1 MKHFLVMLLFMV
13 LTAVPFTASAQKAAT
28 IDELVA
34 AGDSSQCEGCHSD
47 IHENWSKSWHSKSIT
62 DPRTIRS
69 FRTFLL
75 SGVDKLPGVKRTMLK
90 DMCLMCHAPIA
101 FTNASDELAEKIA
114 GLIVTAV
121 DDKDASKKEAA
132 IKELSKVNI
141 NCLTCHGN
149 KTPGGLVNGNPPL
162 PPEANTI
169 YGPGKAANPPHKDA
183 IGFNTIKSEYMTKA
197 EFCAPCHH
205 GCPPGMSS
213 KECPTQWTVYEEHY
227 LAHGGKQTCQD
238 CHMQGKDGASHRFPG
253 IYEKDFAQT
262 AVDLTLS
269 VTPTRNF
276 DHLNNKSTP
285 AVVMN
290 VQLKNNGPHDLPH
303 G

>member
-1 MKHFLVMLLFMV
+1 MRFLFVFILIVSAAL
-13 LTAVPFTASAQKAAT
+13 VPQIAFSEKAKT
-28 IDELVA
+28 IDELVSPI
-34 AGDSSQCEGCHSD
+34 DSQQCEGCHTD
-47 IHENWSKSWHSKSIT
+47 FHENWSKSWHSKSIT

-75 SGVDKLPGVKRTMLK
+75 SGVDKLPGVKRTMLR

-101 FTNASDELAEKIA
+101 FSNASDELAEQIA
-114 GLIVTAV
+114 GLVVTAV

-132 IKELSKVNI
+132 MKELSKVNI

-149 KTPGGLVNGNPPL
+149 KTPGGLGAGQL
-162 PPEANTI
+162 EANTI
-169 YGPGKAANPPHKDA
+169 YGPGEAANPPHKDA
-183 IGFNTIKSEYMTKA
+183 IGFNTIKSPYMTKA

-205 GCPPGMSS
+205 GCPPGLSS
-213 KECPTQWTVYEEHY
+213 KECPTQWTAYQEEY
-227 LAHGGKQTCQD
+227 LAHGGKKTCQE
-238 CHMQGKDGASHRFPG
+238 CHMTGEGGASHRFPG
-253 IYEKDFAQT
+253 LYEKDFAKT
-262 AVDLTLS
+262 AIDLKLS
-269 VTPTRNF
+269 ATPTRNF
-276 DHLNNKSTP
+276 DNLNNTSSP